1 MSRTQGTVSELK
13 ALDADIKYYCTLRLG
28 EYDRPEPFDV
38 AAVNTK
44 KVIRLPLPQEMR
56 DDTAVNYNNV
66 DLTLVGDIIN
76 DDFVSGM
83 AAEVLRQSGDL
94 AGSVIQAGAGA
105 LRSAGDRSSS
115 AGLGLLGNLAGQA
128 LGNAFE
134 PAAITSAIQQMAG
147 VAPNPNPS
155 VAFQGPQLREFTLT
169 WAFMPAS
176 EAESRRLRAI
186 INYLKRSALPG
197 NSMTDSA
204 AILQYPYMVQM
215 NFFPWDNGGAAPY
228 GWSAN
233 SIIKMKQCFMSA
245 VNVNYNAGA
254 VPAFFQGF
262 NNEPT
267 IIQLTISF
275 KEIEYFLR
283 NDYGGG
289 QGGGALD
296 IWGAIKDRIPGLSDI
311 PEEQEAPGDP
321 PSNEE
326 NETDGADDT

>member
-1 MSRTQGTVSELK
+1 MSRGGSEQLK
-13 ALDADIKYYCTLRLG
+13 ALDADIKYYCTLKLG

-38 AAVNTK
+38 AAVKAK

-56 DDTAVNYNNV
+56 DDTPVNYNRQ

-76 DDFVSGM
+76 DDFGSGM

-94 AGSVIQAGAGA
+94 AGTVIQAGAEA
-105 LRSAGDRSSS
+105 TRMAGGKTPSV
-115 AGLGLLGNLAGQA
+115 GLGLLGNLAGQA
-128 LGNAFE
+128 LGNAFD
-134 PAAITSAIQQMAG
+134 PAAITSAIQQMTG

-155 VAFQGPQLREFTLT
+155 VAFQGPELREFTLT
-169 WAFMPAS
+169 WSFMPAS
-176 EAESRRLRAI
+176 EAESRRLRSI

-197 NSMTDSA
+197 NSITDSA

-215 NFFPWDNGGAAPY
+215 NFYPWDNGGSGPY
-228 GWSAN
+228 GWSSK

-254 VPAFFQGF
+254 VPSFFQGY

-296 IWGAIKDRIPGLSDI
+296 IWDKIKDKIPGLSDI
-311 PEEQEAPGDP
+311 PEEQEPAGDP
-321 PSNEE
+321 PGNEE